1 MQRHTL
7 LEAAHR
13 DDFCALSGKLNPDK
27 CTFLLRDYKGK
38 YIWEEKISNNVLA
51 RGLVY
56 IAHKELSKFNHSARK
71 CLKKINKKTK
81 WRDGSPKRNVQVT
94 NKYTKDSQHG
104 LGIYVS
110 GRVLA

>member
-1 MQRHTL
+1 M
-7 LEAAHR
+7 
-13 DDFCALSGKLNPDK
+13 
-27 CTFLLRDYKGK
+27 
-38 YIWEEKISNNVLA
+38 
-51 RGLVY
+51 
-56 IAHKELSKFNHSARK
+56 
-71 CLKKINKKTK
+71 LKRKINKKTK